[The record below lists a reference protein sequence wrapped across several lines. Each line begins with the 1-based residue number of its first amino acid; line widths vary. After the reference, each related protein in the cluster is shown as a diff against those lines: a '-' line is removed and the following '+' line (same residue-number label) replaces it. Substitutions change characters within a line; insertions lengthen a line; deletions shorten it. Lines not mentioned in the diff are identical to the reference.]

1 MYSDKQTESSKVF
14 INIVTCILY
23 IEESG
28 KNILFILYVD
38 FKGLSNVNAW
48 PSVNA
53 KHTLFFVVT

>member
-1 MYSDKQTESSKVF
+1 M
-14 INIVTCILY
+14 Y

-28 KNILFILYVD
+28 KNIPFILYVD

-53 KHTLFFVVT
+53 KHTLFFVVTWQVVIEYQCVEGMVF

>member
-1 MYSDKQTESSKVF
+1 MY
-14 INIVTCILY
+14 IVY
-23 IEESG
+23 RG
-28 KNILFILYVD
+28 KWKKHTVHPVCRILYVD

>member
-1 MYSDKQTESSKVF
+1 
-14 INIVTCILY
+14 LY

-28 KNILFILYVD
+28 KNIPFILYVD